1 MQRNIS
7 VFKMKSAEQI
17 NKIEA
22 VVLYILQH
30 FKNGVDYIKLFKIMY
45 FAQREYLATYGLV
58 IAEDTF
64 KARLLGPVPSLTYKV
79 VKMAENGDKT
89 KDLKGFTS
97 AIRVDKDQKVY
108 AVAKPDMD
116 YIADMEKEE
125 LDKIIAKYKDVDSKE
140 LSKLSHDAA
149 YDVVCKRMEDDP
161 QQDVL
166 TLIDIARAGGAS
178 EAMVNHIRQV
188 QIVKEALAC

>member
-1 MQRNIS
+1 
-7 VFKMKSAEQI
+7 MKSPEQI

-45 FAQREYLATYGLV
+45 FAQREYLSTYGLT

-64 KARLLGPVPSLTYKV
+64 KARQHGPVPSLTYKV
-79 VKMAENGDKT
+79 VKMVENGEVSE
-89 KDLKGFTS
+89 DLKNFTS
-97 AIRVDKDQKVY
+97 AIRVDGEQKVY
-108 AVAKPDMD
+108 AIAKPDMD

-125 LDKIIAKYKDVDSKE
+125 LDKTIEKYKEMDSKE
-140 LSKLSHDAA
+140 LSKLSHDGA
-149 YDVVCKRMEDDP
+149 YTSVCERMKDDP

-178 EAMVNHIRQV
+178 DAMISHIRQV